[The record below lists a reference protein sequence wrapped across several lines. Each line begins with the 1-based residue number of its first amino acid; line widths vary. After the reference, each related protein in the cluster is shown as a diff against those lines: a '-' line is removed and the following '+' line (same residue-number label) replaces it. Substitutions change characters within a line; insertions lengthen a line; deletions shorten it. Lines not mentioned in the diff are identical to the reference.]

1 VKKADLTA
9 IMATIGTFAV
19 IGVVLLAVI
28 GLLVWASNSAGKTQA
43 PPQVTEY
50 PYAPQVTEYPYAPQV
65 TEYPYPTH
73 APDPVPTYTA
83 PPTSTHTAPPTPPDD
98 DDFLI
103 SPDGH

>member
-1 VKKADLTA
+1 MKKSDLTA

-50 PYAPQVTEYPYAPQV
+50 PYAPQVTEYPY
-65 TEYPYPTH
+65 PTH

-83 PPTSTHTAPPTPPDD
+83 PPTPTHTAPPTPPDD

>member
-1 VKKADLTA
+1 MKKADLTA

-50 PYAPQVTEYPYAPQV
+50 PYAPQVTEYPY
-65 TEYPYPTH
+65 PTH

>member
-1 VKKADLTA
+1 MKKADLTA

-19 IGVVLLAVI
+19 IGVVLLVVI

-50 PYAPQVTEYPYAPQV
+50 PYAPQ

-103 SPDGH
+103 SQDGH

>member
-1 VKKADLTA
+1 MKKADLTA

-19 IGVVLLAVI
+19 IGFVLLVVI
-28 GLLVWASNSAGKTQA
+28 GLLVWASTSSSKTQA
-43 PPQVTEY
+43 PTAY
-50 PYAPQVTEYPYAPQV
+50 PYAEQPQV

>member
-1 VKKADLTA
+1 MKKADLTA

-50 PYAPQVTEYPYAPQV
+50 PYAPQVTEYPIHAAPD
-65 TEYPYPTH
+65 YPYAAP
-73 APDPVPTYTA
+73 APDPVPT
-83 PPTSTHTAPPTPPDD
+83 PTPATPPDD
-98 DDFLI
+98 DGDFLV
-103 SPDGH
+103 SPFGIR

>member
-1 VKKADLTA
+1 MKKADLTA

-50 PYAPQVTEYPYAPQV
+50 PYAPQVTEYPY
-65 TEYPYPTH
+65 PTH

-83 PPTSTHTAPPTPPDD
+83 PPTSTHTAPPIPPDD